1 MPESTA
7 TSNASAAQEFAAL
20 QRLTP
25 TEAVP
30 YLQARN
36 KLTQTYGWQDLWHD
50 EHAKQFTVSRLA
62 RTDLLQSIQDQITK
76 SVNGE
81 LSRRDFMR
89 DSEAMLK
96 KAGWWGTKEVTD
108 PATGEILKTTFDKA
122 RLKLIYDTNTRQAY
136 AAGQWAQLQQTKG
149 SHPYLRYITQ
159 RDDKVR
165 CAHRAWD
172 NVTLPI
178 THPFWKTH
186 FPPCGWRCRCRVVA
200 VSQAEY
206 DAGKTPSGDDMV
218 TTAPDIVTREWRNPR
233 TDQVQTIPVGIDP
246 GFDYNPGIASAQVQA
261 AQQLIREKMAS
272 VSAPLATAAESAG
285 ITIPA
290 IAKAK
295 VGQPTWQTL
304 GLEDLRAVKP
314 TGVTPP
320 LLDRAGTSSEALKTL
335 RNSLGMEE
343 GSSIVVQTPVEIVRL
358 LDASLLHIV
367 EKRLDARERFANF
380 ILPTLRNPTE
390 VWATEYDDATLR
402 HRYIKVFAGA
412 KYDLLVIV
420 RVEPDGSIFWN
431 MLQRERKKLNDL
443 REGKL
448 LYEEK

>member
-1 MPESTA
+1 
-7 TSNASAAQEFAAL
+7 
-20 QRLTP
+20 
-25 TEAVP
+25 
-30 YLQARN
+30 
-36 KLTQTYGWQDLWHD
+36 
-50 EHAKQFTVSRLA
+50 
-62 RTDLLQSIQDQITK
+62 
-76 SVNGE
+76 
-81 LSRRDFMR
+81 
-89 DSEAMLK
+89 
-96 KAGWWGTKEVTD
+96 
-108 PATGEILKTTFDKA
+108 
-122 RLKLIYDTNTRQAY
+122 
-136 AAGQWAQLQQTKG
+136 
-149 SHPYLRYITQ
+149 
-159 RDDKVR
+159 
-165 CAHRAWD
+165 
-172 NVTLPI
+172 
-178 THPFWKTH
+178 
-186 FPPCGWRCRCRVVA
+186 
-200 VSQAEY
+200 
-206 DAGKTPSGDDMV
+206 
-218 TTAPDIVTREWRNPR
+218 
-233 TDQVQTIPVGIDP
+233 
-246 GFDYNPGIASAQVQA
+246 
-261 AQQLIREKMAS
+261 
-272 VSAPLATAAESAG
+272 LATAAESAG